1 MIYRVLGVL
10 SLALGGI
17 FGIVTLLVLLP
28 FLDNFNFSLLIL
40 AGVFAV
46 LAYVFLAIGLQLFHP
61 PEGRRERAS
70 EHAEGVRAEAMI
82 VAATSGAG
90 AGPVD
95 SGPVGSGPDPDVA
108 TRPAQP
114 EATTRLAE
122 PAAVPAADLV
132 PVVNTA
138 APEIEAGE
146 ARHAADPVESVASP
160 APQTVQDH
168 HESSNGGSPLGAST
182 PVRAGFK
189 KPGAVV
195 PRD

>member
-1 MIYRVLGVL
+1 
-10 SLALGGI
+10 
-17 FGIVTLLVLLP
+17 
-28 FLDNFNFSLLIL
+28 
-40 AGVFAV
+40 

-61 PEGRRERAS
+61 PEGRRERTS

-95 SGPVGSGPDPDVA
+95 SGPDRDVA
-108 TRPAQP
+108 TRPAEP
-114 EATTRLAE
+114 EATIPLVE
-122 PAAVPAADLV
+122 PAAVPAAEPV
-132 PVVNTA
+132 PVVNSA
-138 APEIEAGE
+138 APKDEAGE
-146 ARHAADPVESVASP
+146 ARHAADPVGPDVSP
-160 APQTVQDH
+160 APQTEQNHD
-168 HESSNGGSPLGAST
+168 ESSNGGSPLGTSA

>member
-10 SLALGGI
+10 SLAIGGI
-17 FGIVTLLVLLP
+17 FGIVTMLVLLP

-61 PEGRRERAS
+61 PEGRRGRTS
-70 EHAEGVRAEAMI
+70 EHAEGVQAEAMI

-90 AGPVD
+90 AGPV
-95 SGPVGSGPDPDVA
+95 GSGPEPDAA
-108 TRPAQP
+108 TRPAESELTTQP
-114 EATTRLAE
+114 SE
-122 PAAVPAADLV
+122 PAVAAAAAVP
-132 PVVNTA
+132 VVTAA
-138 APEIEAGE
+138 APEDEAGE
-146 ARHAADPVESVASP
+146 ARHAAASVEPVVSP
-160 APQTVQDH
+160 APQTEQNHD
-168 HESSNGGSPLGAST
+168 ESSNGGPPLGASAPT
-182 PVRAGFK
+182 RAGFK